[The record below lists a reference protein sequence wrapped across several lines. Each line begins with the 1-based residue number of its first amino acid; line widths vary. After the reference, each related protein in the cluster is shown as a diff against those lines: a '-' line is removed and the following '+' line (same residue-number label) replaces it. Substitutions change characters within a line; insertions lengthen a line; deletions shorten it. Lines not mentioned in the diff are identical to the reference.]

1 MATVSLTSNLKLRLS
16 SDLTADA
23 RSNLLKL
30 DNLASLYQI
39 NSNEQALIRSK
50 TDIIFQPES
59 PDIGGSGSGG
69 SISVGTID
77 QPAQSILLSATNI
90 NLSGTLTSTSA
101 IISSSSIGLK
111 STVTEKTVTLAPP
124 VNIPADYT
132 LIFPE
137 TDGSANQVLQTDGSG
152 NLGWA
157 TLTGLN
163 IGQELAV
170 LWSPANGAT
179 KTIVHNFASY
189 NTMVQILDSGNNY
202 QNIDIDNIERPDNNT
217 IVLSASSAPSLNN
230 YIVLIKQIT

>member
-1 MATVSLTSNLKLRLS
+1 MATVSLSSNLKLRLS

-69 SISVGTID
+69 SISVGTVD
-77 QPAQSILLSATNI
+77 QPAASILLSAVDINI
-90 NLSGTLTSTSA
+90 SGAL
-101 IISSSSIGLK
+101 SSSSSLTTVSYIGLK
-111 STVTEKTVTLAPP
+111 STVTEKTVKLAPP
-124 VNIPADYT
+124 VNISADYT
-132 LIFPE
+132 LYFPPV
-137 TDGSANQVLQTDGSG
+137 DGTANQVLQTDGSG

-170 LWSPANGAT
+170 NWSPSDGSV
-179 KTIVHNFASY
+179 KTIAHNFNSF
-189 NTMVQILDSGNNY
+189 NLLVQILDSGNNY
-202 QNIDIDNIERPDNNT
+202 QNIDIDDILRPDNNT
-217 IVLSASSAPSLNN
+217 IILSASSTPLNLWV
-230 YIVLIKQIT
+230 VLLKQIT